1 MTGDGV
7 RWVRVL
13 ALASLLFSCGLAG
26 HVAAGGL
33 TPHTPV
39 LIPLFVV
46 TVVAVAQFVGAP
58 TSPARVAVLL
68 VGGQGLLHAAL
79 QFGGSTQARMNHLCG
94 AATDVAG
101 ISATTSSHHM
111 THVAAAASHHCATSL
126 MGGAQVIML
135 LAHLAA
141 GLVVA
146 MWLVVGERALCTLL
160 ACTVRPVVDAWR
172 TVTDIARKG
181 IGVTGAGRFARS
193 QPGWVPRHSVRNFVW
208 AATGVSRRGPPPT
221 CCFAEPYAYA
231 AVFTV

>member
-33 TPHTPV
+33 RPTTPV
-39 LIPLFVV
+39 LTLLLVV
-46 TVVAVAQFVGAP
+46 SVVAVAQFVGVA

-79 QFGGSTQARMNHLCG
+79 QLGGSTHLRAHHLCG
-94 AATDVAG
+94 ATTDVASM
-101 ISATTSSHHM
+101 SATNSSHHM
-111 THVAAAASHHCATSL
+111 AHVGVGASQHCAASL
-126 MGGAQVIML
+126 VGGGHVIML

-141 GLVVA
+141 GLVIA

-172 TVTDIARKG
+172 TVTAVARRG
-181 IGVTGAGRFARS
+181 IGATSAGRFARS
-193 QPGWVPRHSVRNFVW
+193 QPGWVPRHSVRSSVW
-208 AATGVSRRGPPPT
+208 AATVVSRRGPPIAASCKPD
-221 CCFAEPYAYA
+221 AYA
-231 AVFTV
+231 AVSTV